1 MNPKAIF
8 LHQDEC
14 VLSVLSYTLYTLPCP
29 ESGQQWQCIEHS
41 SSQWFPFE
49 ETQFSPSF
57 QVGLNV
63 AIKTFSLYKLWWAS
77 LTRLHCSI
85 LLFQFSLQR
94 WHLPL
99 RPINYVT
106 FRFLFYYHWKLRK
119 NNWYL
124 KSIVTGTQLCFAWGE
139 GISGLM
145 ITGRPKGSKCKK
157 KIQKLCTSSHR
168 NDLLNKQMLCSQS
181 CFSELFSTLL
191 LNTAYSM
198 S

>member
-1 MNPKAIF
+1 MNVHVLLMASTEKWKMLRWRKHTVRLPSILDFNCWVFFFSSWLFLQVNPKAIF

-41 SSQWFPFE
+41 PSQWFPFE

-106 FRFLFYYHWKLRK
+106 FRFLFY
-119 NNWYL
+119 
-124 KSIVTGTQLCFAWGE
+124 
-139 GISGLM
+139 
-145 ITGRPKGSKCKK
+145 
-157 KIQKLCTSSHR
+157 
-168 NDLLNKQMLCSQS
+168 
-181 CFSELFSTLL
+181 
-191 LNTAYSM
+191 
-198 S
+198 